1 VDLPT
6 LGSPTIP
13 IVRAIRQSLLLH
25 TCSMALEF
33 VAIDFETANSSP
45 ASPCA
50 VGLVRVKDGFIQ
62 ESISMLFKPP
72 YPNNWFHEGN
82 IRVHG
87 IRPEDVQDAPDFE
100 EVLPELL
107 LFTEGLP
114 FIAHNA
120 SFDMGVLRASA
131 LAVDFD
137 LPDLSYG
144 CSLAMARKTYNLES
158 YRLNAVAYAI
168 GHEEFNHHDALA
180 DADACA
186 RIVLHMAQRHEVE
199 SLEDLFQKTKQQFKP
214 LNV

>member
-1 VDLPT
+1 
-6 LGSPTIP
+6 
-13 IVRAIRQSLLLH
+13 
-25 TCSMALEF
+25 MALEF
-33 VAIDFETANSSP
+33 TAIDFETANGSP

-50 VGLVRVKDGFIQ
+50 VGLVRVVAGEIQ
-62 ESISMLFKPP
+62 ESLSLLFRPP

-87 IRPEDVQDAPDFE
+87 IRPEDVADAPDWE

-107 LFTEGLP
+107 LFTNGLP

-131 LAVDFD
+131 QAVNFD
-137 LPDLSYG
+137 LPDLNYA
-144 CSLAMARKTYNLES
+144 CSLLMARKTYNLES
-158 YRLNAVAYAI
+158 YRLNAVAYAA

-186 RIVLHMAQRHEVE
+186 RIVIHMANRHEVE
-199 SLEDLFQKTKQQFKP
+199 DLPGLLSATKQRLNP
-214 LNV
+214 LNVRAD